1 MAGKS
6 EFMADS
12 RETFDQAIAHHDAL
26 IERQGLAI
34 WVGGEPTFTDPL
46 SLATEWLFEALGKD
60 KEARAQQMLV
70 DLARSMGGIV
80 LRTLGRQYPGEK
92 RPRWSLGLYRRR
104 DGSRCWTGPPD
115 PLLLEK
121 PCRKYPAEALTAF
134 WVGLEQRLQARGWAV
149 ARYRCERDP
158 VLRLVF
164 RCDGKPPPAGPSQD
178 SRLERIALHS
188 QPIPP
193 TGLRDELAGEGS
205 FLVAIGAC
213 EALTQPAPV
222 VEMPAFPT
230 VDLFEQF
237 LQEAGPAA
245 LEAGLESLVLM
256 GFPPPVDAAVSWTT
270 LTPDPAVVEVNM
282 APAAT
287 VAGFLAANRTIFST
301 AAGQGLSPRRF
312 LYNGQITDSGGGG
325 QLTLGG
331 PSPAQS
337 PFLLRPRL
345 LPDLIRYC
353 TRHPALSYYFA
364 SDFVGGSSQSP
375 RPDEGSRTAFAELV
389 LALELLSR
397 QEQPTPVLLWSS
409 LAPFLCDPAGNTH
422 RSGLNI
428 EKLWNP
434 YLPGRGCLGLV
445 EFRAFRMAATPER
458 SAALAALLRAI
469 VALLGLKD
477 EPAELKNWGDEL
489 HERFALPYFLWRDLT
504 EVLAELAAA
513 GLGLEPA
520 IVGQLLDDSHRLL
533 GSVEFQGCRLGI
545 RRALEFWPLVGDVAS
560 QEGGTSRLVDAST
573 HRIEVTLRAA
583 AAAAEPLEPWRLQVD
598 GYQVPLRLET
608 DAEGPVRVMGL
619 RYRNFVPSLGL
630 HPGLG
635 AHGPVAL
642 TLWRPGGTTA
652 LRVTLHDW
660 EPHGRPY
667 AGLPADA
674 AEARRRREER
684 LVSELLDSPVDAVA
698 LPPARALTPYCLDLR
713 WL

>member
-1 MAGKS
+1 MN
-6 EFMADS
+6 
-12 RETFDQAIAHHDAL
+12 ETFEQAIARHDAL
-26 IERQGLAI
+26 LEQQGLDI

-46 SLATEWLFEALGKD
+46 LLAPEWLSQALGTD
-60 KEARAQQMLV
+60 KENRARKMLV
-70 DLARSMGGIV
+70 DLAHALGGLS

-92 RPRWSLGLYRRR
+92 QPRWSLGLYGRR
-104 DGSRCWTGPPD
+104 DGRFCWAGPPD
-115 PLLLEK
+115 PLLSAQ
-121 PCRKYPAEALTAF
+121 PARKYPLAAVEAF
-134 WVGLEQRLQARGWAV
+134 WTGLTQRLQALGWTV
-149 ARYRCERDP
+149 APYRCGRDP
-158 VLRLVF
+158 SLRLLF
-164 RCDGKPPPAGPSQD
+164 RCDGQPLPADPCRD
-178 SRLERIALHS
+178 PRLERVSLHA

-193 TGLRDELAGEGS
+193 AGLRDDLAEEGC

-213 EALTQPAPV
+213 EALMQPVPV
-222 VEMPAFPT
+222 LELPAFPG
-230 VDLFEQF
+230 VDLLEQF
-237 LQEAGPAA
+237 LGEAGPAA

-256 GFPPPVDAAVSWTT
+256 GFPPPPDTAVSWTT

-287 VAGFLAANRTIFST
+287 VTDFLAVNRTIFN
-301 AAGQGLSPRRF
+301 AAARHGLSPLRF

-337 PFLLRPRL
+337 PFLLEPRL
-345 LPDLIRYC
+345 LPALIRYVI
-353 TRHPALSYYFA
+353 RHPALSYYFA

-375 RPDEGSRTAFAELV
+375 RPDEIARTAFAELG

-397 QEQPTPVLLWSS
+397 QEQPAPVLLWSS

-445 EFRAFRMAATPER
+445 EFRALRMAATPER

-469 VALLGLKD
+469 ASRLVLKGEPAGLKD
-477 EPAELKNWGDEL
+477 WGDEL
-489 HERFALPYFLWRDLT
+489 HDRFALPYFLERDLR

-513 GLGLEPA
+513 GLGLGPA
-520 IVGQLLDDSHRLL
+520 IVEQLLDDSYRSL
-533 GSVEFQGCRLGI
+533 GDVEFQGCRLGL
-545 RRALEFWPLVGDVAS
+545 RRALEFWPLVGDAAS
-560 QEGGTSRLVDAST
+560 QEGGTSRLMDAST
-573 HRIEVTLRAA
+573 NRIEVTLRSCAG
-583 AAAAEPLEPWRLQVD
+583 AAEPLEHWQLQVD
-598 GYQVPLRLET
+598 GYRVPLRLET
-608 DAEGPVRVMGL
+608 DDEGPVRVTGL
-619 RYRNFVPSLGL
+619 RYRNFVPTIGL
-630 HPGLG
+630 HPGLA

-642 TLWRPGGTTA
+642 ILWRADRTTA

-660 EPHGRPY
+660 EPHRKPY
-667 AGLPADA
+667 DGLPVDA

-684 LVSELLDSPVDAVA
+684 LVTELLDSPVDAA
-698 LPPARALTPYCLDLR
+698 ATPPTKASTPYCLDLR

>member
-1 MAGKS
+1 
-6 EFMADS
+6 MADA
-12 RETFDQAIAHHDAL
+12 REIFEQALAHHDAL

-46 SLATEWLFEALGKD
+46 SLAPEWMFDALGQN
-60 KEARAQQMLV
+60 KESRARKMLAE
-70 DLARSMGGIV
+70 LARSLGGRV

-92 RPRWSLGLYRRR
+92 RPRWSLGLYCRR
-104 DGSRCWTGPPD
+104 DQNFHGSGPPD
-115 PLLLEK
+115 PLLLAN
-121 PCRKYPAEALTAF
+121 PCRKYSDEALVAF
-134 WVGLEQRLQARGWAV
+134 WVGLEQRLHALGWAV
-149 ARYRCERDP
+149 ARYCCERDP

-164 RCDGKPPPAGPSQD
+164 RPDGRPPPADPSQD
-178 SRLERIALHS
+178 GRLERIALHS
-188 QPIPP
+188 QAIPP
-193 TGLRDELAGEGS
+193 TGLRDALALEGN
-205 FLVAIGAC
+205 FLVAIGAY
-213 EALTQPAPV
+213 EALTEPAPV
-222 VEMPAFPT
+222 LELPAFPS
-230 VDLFEQF
+230 VDLFERF
-237 LQEAGPAA
+237 LRETDSAA
-245 LEAGLESLVLM
+245 LESGLESLVLM
-256 GFPPPVDAAVSWTT
+256 GFPPPVDATVYWTT

-287 VAGFLAANRTIFST
+287 VAEFLAANRTIFST

-312 LYNGQITDSGGGG
+312 LYNGQVTDSGGGG

-345 LPDLIRYC
+345 LPDLIRYF

-375 RPDEGSRTAFAELV
+375 RPDEGTRTAFAELS

-397 QEQPTPVLLWSS
+397 QAQPTPDMLWSS

-434 YLPGRGCLGLV
+434 YLPNRGCLGLV
-445 EFRAFRMAATPER
+445 EFRAFRMASTPER

-469 VALLGLKD
+469 LALLESRG
-477 EPAELKNWGDEL
+477 EPAELKDWGDEL
-489 HERFALPYFLWRDLT
+489 HERFALPYFLQRDL
-504 EVLAELAAA
+504 EAVLAELNAAEL
-513 GLGLEPA
+513 GLGPA
-520 IVGQLLDDSHRLL
+520 IAEQLMDDDYRLL
-533 GSVEFQGCRLGI
+533 GRVEFQDCRLDI

-560 QEGGTSRLVDAST
+560 QESGTSRLVDAST

-583 AAAAEPLEPWRLQVD
+583 SGSTESLESWRLQVD
-598 GYQVPLRLET
+598 GYELPLRLER
-608 DAEGPVRVMGL
+608 DAAGPVRLAGL
-619 RYRNFVPSLGL
+619 RYRNFVPGLGL

-635 AHGPVAL
+635 AHGPVRL
-642 TLWRPGGTTA
+642 ILWRPEGTGA
-652 LRVTLHDW
+652 LRITLHDW

-667 AGLPADA
+667 DGLPADDT
-674 AEARRRREER
+674 EARRRREER
-684 LVSELLDSPVDAVA
+684 LVSEWFTGPVEAA
-698 LPPARALTPYCLDLR
+698 PLPPARALTPYCLDLR

>member
-1 MAGKS
+1 
-6 EFMADS
+6 MADLHG
-12 RETFDQAIAHHDAL
+12 TFDQAIAHHDAI

-46 SLATEWLFEALGKD
+46 SLAPEWLFEALGKD
-60 KEARAQQMLV
+60 KENRAQQMLV
-70 DLARSMGGIV
+70 ELARSLGGV
-80 LRTLGRQYPGEK
+80 LLRTLGRQYPGEK

-121 PCRKYPAEALTAF
+121 PCRKYSAEALAAF
-134 WVGLEQRLQARGWAV
+134 WTGLERRLQDRGWAV
-149 ARYRCERDP
+149 TRYRCERDP

-164 RCDGKPPPAGPSQD
+164 RCDGQPPPADPSQD
-178 SRLERIALHS
+178 TRLERIALHS
-188 QPIPP
+188 QSIPP
-193 TGLRDELAGEGS
+193 TGLRDELAEAGNL
-205 FLVAIGAC
+205 LVAIGAC
-213 EALTQPAPV
+213 EALTQPVPV
-222 VEMPAFPT
+222 LELPAFPS

-237 LQEAGPAA
+237 FQEAGPAA

-282 APAAT
+282 APATT
-287 VAGFLAANRTIFST
+287 VAGFLATNRTIFSA
-301 AAGQGLSPRRF
+301 AAGRGLSPRRF

-345 LPDLIRYC
+345 LPDLIRYF
-353 TRHPALSYYFA
+353 TRHPSLSYYFA

-375 RPDEGSRTAFAELV
+375 RPDEGTRMAFAELG

-409 LAPFLCDPAGNTH
+409 LAPFLCDLVGNTH

-469 VALLGLKD
+469 VARLDAKG
-477 EPAELKNWGDEL
+477 EPAELKDWGDEL
-489 HERFALPYFLWRDLT
+489 HERFALPYFLEQDLA
-504 EVLAELAAA
+504 EVLAELTGA
-513 GLGLEPA
+513 GLELGPA
-520 IVGQLLDDSHRLL
+520 IVEQLLDDSYRRL
-533 GSVEFQGCRLGI
+533 GSVEFQGCRLGL
-545 RRALEFWPLVGDVAS
+545 RRALEFWPLVGNAAS
-560 QEGGTSRLVDAST
+560 QEGGASRLVDAST
-573 HRIEVTLRAA
+573 NRIEVTLRAA
-583 AAAAEPLEPWRLQVD
+583 GSAEPLEPWRLQVD
-598 GYQVPLRLET
+598 GYRVPLRLET
-608 DAEGPVRVMGL
+608 AAEGPVRVMGL

-630 HPGLG
+630 HPALG

-642 TLWRPGGTTA
+642 TLWRPGETTA

-660 EPHGRPY
+660 EPQRKPY
-667 AGLPADA
+667 DGLPVDA

-684 LVSELLDSPVDAVA
+684 LVSEWLDGPIEAAA

-713 WL
+713 WLW